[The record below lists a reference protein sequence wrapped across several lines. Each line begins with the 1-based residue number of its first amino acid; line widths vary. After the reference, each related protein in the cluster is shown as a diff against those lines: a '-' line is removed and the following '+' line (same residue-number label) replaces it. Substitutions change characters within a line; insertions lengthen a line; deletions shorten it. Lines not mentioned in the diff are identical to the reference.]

1 MSEHNARPTVIFL
14 MGPTASGKTDLAIAL
29 AKQLPIDVISVDSAL
44 IYRDMNI
51 GTAKPTAE
59 ELAQVP
65 HALIDICDPSES
77 YSVADFCQDALALIE
92 ASHAANRIPLLVGGT
107 MMYFNALLKGLADMP
122 ATDEVTRQQIE
133 QEAAEQGWP
142 AVHAMLAEVDPE
154 SAAVIHPNHSHRIAR
169 ALAVYRMSGKTMA
182 AHRTEQ
188 AGGYASSSSFA
199 QRFNVLQF
207 ALVPTDRSWLHARI
221 EARYHKML
229 EHGFVDEVKALY
241 VRQDLQSDMPSMRAV
256 GYRQVWEYLDGV
268 CDYATMIDKGVAAT
282 RQLAKRQLTW
292 LRGWEGLNLLEIGD
306 TDTTL
311 DEGFSK
317 NINKVLNFLSI
328 RVI

>member
-1 MSEHNARPTVIFL
+1 MSEHKSRPAVIFL
-14 MGPTASGKTDLAIAL
+14 MGPTASGKTDLAITL

-59 ELAQVP
+59 ELAQAP
-65 HALIDICDPSES
+65 HALINICDPSES
-77 YSVADFCQDALALIE
+77 YSAADFCQDALEEIE
-92 ASHAANRIPLLVGGT
+92 KSHAANRIPLLVGGT

-122 ATDEVTRQQIE
+122 ATDAATRQQIE
-133 QEAAEQGWP
+133 QEAAELGWP
-142 AVHAMLAEVDPE
+142 ALHAMLEEVDPE

-182 AHRTEQ
+182 AYRAEQ
-188 AGGYASSSSFA
+188 ADKAVSSSQFT
-199 QRFNVLQF
+199 QRFTVLQF

-221 EARYHKML
+221 EARFHKML
-229 EHGFVDEVKALY
+229 EQGFIDEVKTLY
-241 VRQDLQSDMPSMRAV
+241 ARQDLQADMPSMRAV
-256 GYRQVWEYLDGV
+256 GYRQVWEYLDGG

-292 LRGWEGLNLLEIGD
+292 LRGWDNLHLLEIGD
-306 TDTTL
+306 TNTTL
-311 DEGFSK
+311 DEGLHK
-317 NINKVLNFLSI
+317 NVNKVLKFLSI
-328 RVI
+328 KVI